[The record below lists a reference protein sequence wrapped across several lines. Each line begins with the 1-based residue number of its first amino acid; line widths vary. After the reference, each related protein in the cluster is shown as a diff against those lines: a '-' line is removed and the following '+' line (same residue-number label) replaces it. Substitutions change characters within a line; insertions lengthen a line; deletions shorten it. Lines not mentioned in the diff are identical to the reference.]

1 MKGFFLSNWM
11 KDKIDGLVLQQWV
24 IDFFKLELKLFSYF
38 NDFMCERED
47 FFLGIQNWNVKGEK
61 VVFFKLILLDRYI

>member
-1 MKGFFLSNWM
+1 M

-47 FFLGIQNWNVKGEK
+47 FFVGIQNWNVKGEK
-61 VVFFKLILLDRYI
+61 VVFFYYYWIDIYIRKKILYGCV

>member
-1 MKGFFLSNWM
+1 M

-47 FFLGIQNWNVKGEK
+47 FFVGIQNWNVNGEK
-61 VVFFKLILLDRYI
+61 VVVFNIIGQIYI